1 MGPQEIHLNPPY
13 RLRIA
18 LVDPPTSPTDRFLLD
33 CLRLEGQPEATP
45 EIDWLALVERAQR
58 NGVAPLL
65 YRRLRETAHVPPA
78 ALKPLRRAYY
88 QNAAANTL
96 RIREL
101 GRVLSVLVAAGIPT
115 IVLKGPALALT
126 IYPDPA
132 LRVIGD
138 LDLLVR
144 REQVEQAM
152 AALHSLGYGP
162 PEHEPPYSLEYLA
175 RFGRHLQLQRRD
187 RTGTLDLEVHWT
199 LIGELWAGAVT
210 AIDVEGLWA
219 RAVPL
224 QGEGWRARQLSPAD
238 TLLHLALH
246 ATLMHGFTELGLRI
260 YVDVDR
266 LVRHHAAGQEAGA
279 FWAQVIALARA
290 QRLATLLYITLMLA
304 RDLLGTP
311 LPASVLAA
319 LRPGGVQQRMF
330 AQALR
335 ADDILHQR
343 RLFAG
348 PGKWLMRLMLLDR
361 WRDGARALGLI
372 VLGGRGWQALR
383 YRSFASLKDDI
394 APFRR

>member
-1 MGPQEIHLNPPY
+1 M
-13 RLRIA
+13 
-18 LVDPPTSPTDRFLLD
+18 
-33 CLRLEGQPEATP
+33 
-45 EIDWLALVERAQR
+45 DWSALVERAQG

-65 YRRLRETAHVPPA
+65 YRRLREIPHIPPTA
-78 ALKPLRRAYY
+78 LDPLRQAYY

-96 RIREL
+96 RYREL
-101 GRVLSVLVAAGIPT
+101 EQVLSALEAAGIPT
-115 IVLKGPALALT
+115 LVLKGPALALT

-152 AALHSLGYGP
+152 AALRRLGYETPDRGL
-162 PEHEPPYSLEYLA
+162 PYPIAYLT
-175 RFGRHLQLQRRD
+175 RFGRHFQLQRHERA
-187 RTGTLDLEVHWT
+187 GTFELEVHWT

-210 AIDVEGLWA
+210 AIDIEGLWA
-219 RAVPL
+219 RAIPL
-224 QGEGWRARQLSPAD
+224 QGDGWEACQPSPAD
-238 TLLHLALH
+238 MLLHLALH
-246 ATLMHGFTELGLRI
+246 ATLMHGFTELGIRI

-266 LVRHHAAGQEAGA
+266 LVRHYASGKEAGA
-279 FWAQVIALARA
+279 FWAQAIALARA
-290 QRLATLLYITLMLA
+290 QRLATILYTTLIVA

-311 LPASVLAA
+311 LPTSVLAA
-319 LRPGGVQQRMF
+319 LRPGGVQQRLF

-348 PGKWLMRLMLLDR
+348 PGKWRMRLVLLDR

-372 VLGGRGWQALR
+372 VLGGRGLQAAR
-383 YRSFASLKDDI
+383 YRAS
-394 APFRR
+394 FRR

>member
-1 MGPQEIHLNPPY
+1 MALEPPSW
-13 RLRIA
+13 
-18 LVDPPTSPTDRFLLD
+18 TSPTDRFLLD
-33 CLRLEGQPEATP
+33 CLRLEGQPEAAP
-45 EIDWLALVERAQR
+45 EIDWPTLVERAQR

-65 YRRLRETAHVPPA
+65 YRRLREMPPIPPA
-78 ALKPLRRAYY
+78 ALEPLRQAYY

-96 RIREL
+96 RYREL
-101 GRVLSVLVAAGIPT
+101 GQVLSALEAASIPA

-152 AALHSLGYGP
+152 AALQSLGYGP
-162 PEHEPPYSLEYLA
+162 PEHEPPYPFEYLA

-210 AIDVEGLWA
+210 AIDVEGLWV
-219 RAVPL
+219 RATPL
-224 QGEGWRARQLSPAD
+224 QGEGWRACQLSPAD
-238 TLLHLALH
+238 MLLHLALH

-266 LVRHHAAGQEAGA
+266 LVRHHTSGKEVGA

-290 QRLATLLYITLMLA
+290 QRLATILYTTLMLA

-319 LRPGGVQQRMF
+319 LRPGAVQQRIF
-330 AQALR
+330 AQALQ
-335 ADDILHQR
+335 ADDILRQR

-348 PGKWLMRLMLLDR
+348 PGKWRMRLMLLDR

-383 YRSFASLKDDI
+383 DR

>member
-1 MGPQEIHLNPPY
+1 MNSPKDVI
-13 RLRIA
+13 IA

-33 CLRLEGQPEATP
+33 CLRLEGQLEAAL
-45 EIDWLALVERAQR
+45 EIDWPALVERAQR

-65 YRRLRETAHVPPA
+65 YRRLREAAHGPPTA
-78 ALKPLRRAYY
+78 LEPLHRAYY

-101 GRVLSVLVAAGIPT
+101 RRVIGALEAASIPA

-162 PEHEPPYSLEYLA
+162 PEHEPPYSLKYLA

-224 QGEGWRARQLSPAD
+224 QGEGWRACQLSPAD
-238 TLLHLALH
+238 MLLHLALH

-266 LVRHHAAGQEAGA
+266 LGRHHTSGKEVGA
-279 FWAQVIALARA
+279 FWTQVIALARA
-290 QRLATLLYITLMLA
+290 QRLATILYTTLMLA

-319 LRPGGVQQRMF
+319 LRPGGVQQRLF

-343 RLFAG
+343 RPFAG
-348 PGKWLMRLMLLDR
+348 PGKWRMRLMLLDR

-372 VLGGRGWQALR
+372 VLGGRGLQAAR
-383 YRSFASLKDDI
+383 YRAS
-394 APFRR
+394 FRR